1 MNFSSGAYLTASP
14 RRGVDP
20 RALFMQR
27 TKGSGASPNF
37 LGTLA
42 HGMRLWLKAVG
53 SRSRSQHSAVSRN
66 QQHEITSRRT
76 LLRKKI
82 RSPCRH
88 GPALIGPFQLAVTFT
103 RRRRQGLGAGSGY
116 QAPHSSS
123 SSSRSRSSS
132 SRSSRRRRS
141 GSGSGSAA
149 AVVVVMVRA
158 AVVAGRKSCLDP
170 CSRVLE

>member
-27 TKGSGASPNF
+27 TKVSGASPNF

-66 QQHEITSRRT
+66 QQDEITSRG
-76 LLRKKI
+76 I
-82 RSPCRH
+82 AVHRSAILNMC
-88 GPALIGPFQLAVTFT
+88 F
-103 RRRRQGLGAGSGY
+103 
-116 QAPHSSS
+116 
-123 SSSRSRSSS
+123 
-132 SRSSRRRRS
+132 
-141 GSGSGSAA
+141 SAKENS
-149 AVVVVMVRA
+149 
-158 AVVAGRKSCLDP
+158 KS
-170 CSRVLE
+170 V